1 MPRPARFLPERLGHL
16 ESFGGYAEKVIRLK
30 GQRTIPS
37 NDTNG
42 RHYPILRISTCQDC
56 QFYVCQHSRLRSSAV
71 QKARC
76 SYVPKDPLIG
86 PLNSDTFREG
96 EDGFL
101 RMATA
106 KRKSY
111 SCRKFGANMTIT
123 VTTDE
128 LKELETALATHY
140 HNLDLKLSNSVHLGG
155 PNDAGIQ
162 KCIQRQRVRYLLDRV
177 RLLQFEPNQLDHSL
191 GSTMLSSEARAPR
204 ADPNRDDA
212 QILSAVKS
220 SAAPELIVKPYTA
233 GSRGTIW
240 CTTGHR
246 QCDPP
251 ERFRCRFSN
260 LALHLECG
268 IRSIQTSVISEFER
282 YVAAVRG

>member
-140 HNLDLKLSNSVHLGG
+140 HTLDLKLSNSVHLGG
-155 PNDAGIQ
+155 PNEGGIQ
-162 KCIQRQRVRYLLDRV
+162 QCIQRQQVGYLLDKL
-177 RLLQFEPNQLDHSL
+177 RLLQVKPSTLGHSL
-191 GSTMLSSEARAPR
+191 GKSILESEVSSLR
-204 ADPNRDDA
+204 ADRR
-212 QILSAVKS
+212 
-220 SAAPELIVKPYTA
+220 TW
-233 GSRGTIW
+233 G
-240 CTTGHR
+240 
-246 QCDPP
+246 
-251 ERFRCRFSN
+251 
-260 LALHLECG
+260 
-268 IRSIQTSVISEFER
+268 
-282 YVAAVRG
+282 VAA